1 MKFKFIAISALIAKN
16 TPTVSITDGSFLSGK
31 YFRAYIRFTVAASD
45 KENACGYFYRVE
57 MSNYQSCI
65 ASKR

>member
-31 YFRAYIRFTVAASD
+31 YFRAYIRFTAAASI
-45 KENACGYFYRVE
+45 KKTLAVIFIG
-57 MSNYQSCI
+57 
-65 ASKR
+65 